1 MNFLKNN
8 FLTSIIFSELAIQK
22 TGSDNLET
30 ITEWLISHDDD
41 PVEQE
46 KVSMDE
52 NAELS
57 DVSASV
63 ENPSSVSDAP
73 VSPAAKSIQCD
84 ECGKLFKTQ
93 EEVEF
98 HATKS
103 GNLASK
109 YLILLIQISSILI
122 WIMKPEKPLF
132 LVISKILLSI
142 LWYSDL
148 SCFHI
153 LRDYTGSFKFLLGD
167 GL

>member
-30 ITEWLISHDDD
+30 ITEWLIFHEYDL
-41 PVEQE
+41 VEQI
-46 KVSMDE
+46 KVSMDD
-52 NAELS
+52 NAEPS

-63 ENPSSVSDAP
+63 ENPNSVSDAP
-73 VSPAAKSIQCD
+73 ASPLAKSIQCD

-103 GNLASK
+103 GNLAFK
-109 YLILLIQISSILI
+109 YLILTNTNIKHTDINQEILTFISSCF
-122 WIMKPEKPLF
+122 EKNF
-132 LVISKILLSI
+132 V
-142 LWYSDL
+142 
-148 SCFHI
+148 CCVVF
-153 LRDYTGSFKFLLGD
+153 
-167 GL
+167 